1 MKEKERGK
9 NETEKITYQV
19 EKKKI
24 EANYIPSSYIP
35 SRKKETSCNIM

>member
-19 EKKKI
+19 EKKEKVVI
-24 EANYIPSSYIP
+24 TYQVE
-35 SRKKETSCNIM
+35 K